1 MSESPR
7 RNGPTA
13 DKHPDLIVRTVEP
26 FNGGP
31 PPALLAGQW
40 VTPTD
45 LFFVRNHGTVPE
57 PEADTYRLTVR
68 GGTAGPL
75 SLSLADLRRF
85 PRQMVTATMQCAGNR
100 RREMLA
106 LRDIPGEVPWDLEA
120 ISQGEWGGISL
131 CHVLDLAGIRPG
143 AAHVAFTGLDEVE
156 RRGRR
161 FGFGAS
167 IPLDKALGPE
177 VLLVDEMNGAP
188 LTPLHGAPLRL
199 VVPGYI
205 GARSVKWLGE
215 IVLQAEPSDNYFQA
229 VAYQHFPPD
238 VDATTAVEGTGR
250 MLDELFVS
258 AAICAP
264 LDGASLPAGP
274 VTVSG
279 YAVGQGG
286 SPVERIE
293 VSADGG
299 QTWTEAALRGVRRQ
313 WTWQLW
319 SATVQ
324 LAPGRQTIIA
334 RAIDGDGHTQPA
346 GVGAT
351 WNYKGYMNNAWHRVE
366 VQVLTAPL
374 RL

>member
-1 MSESPR
+1 MSAVLSRQSLAQEK
-7 RNGPTA
+7 
-13 DKHPDLIVRTVEP
+13 KHPELIVRAAEP
-26 FNGGP
+26 FNAGP
-31 PPALLAGQW
+31 PPALLGRQW

-75 SLSLADLRRF
+75 SLSLGDLRRF
-85 PRQMVTATMQCAGNR
+85 PRQTVTATLQCAGNR

-120 ISQGEWGGISL
+120 ISQGEWGGVSL

-143 AAHVAFTGLDEVE
+143 VAHVAFTGLDEVE

-167 IPLDKALGPE
+167 IPLDKALSPE

-199 VVPGYI
+199 VVPGTI

-215 IVLQAEPSDNYFQA
+215 IVLQAQPSDNYFQS

-238 VDATTAVEGTGR
+238 VDATTAVEGAGR

-274 VTVSG
+274 ATVSG

-286 SPVERIE
+286 SPIERIE

-324 LAPGRQTIIA
+324 LAPGRQTLIA
-334 RAIDGDGHTQPA
+334 RATDSNGHSQPA
-346 GVGAT
+346 DVGAT

-366 VQVLTAPL
+366 VEVG
-374 RL
+374 

>member
-1 MSESPR
+1 MSAVLSRPIVAQVE
-7 RNGPTA
+7 
-13 DKHPDLIVRTVEP
+13 KHPDLIVRADEP
-26 FNGGP
+26 FNAGP
-31 PPALLAGQW
+31 PPRLLGRRW
-40 VTPTD
+40 TTPTD
-45 LFFVRNHGTVPE
+45 LFFVRNHGTVPTLD
-57 PEADTYRLTVR
+57 AGRYRLTVR
-68 GGTAGPL
+68 GGKGGPL
-75 SLSLADLRRF
+75 SLSLDDLRRF
-85 PRQMVTATMQCAGNR
+85 PRQTVTAVIQCAGNR

-120 ISQGEWGGISL
+120 ISQGEWGGVSL
-131 CHVLDLAGIRPG
+131 GHVLELAGIRPD

-177 VLLVDEMNGAP
+177 VLLADEMNGAP

-199 VVPGYI
+199 IVPGVI

-215 IVLQAEPSDNYFQA
+215 IVLQGEPSDNYFQA

-258 AAICAP
+258 AAICVPAA
-264 LDGASLPAGP
+264 GASLPAGP
-274 VTVSG
+274 TTVSG

-286 SPVERIE
+286 RPVERIE

-313 WTWQLW
+313 WTWQFW

-324 LAPGRQTIIA
+324 LAPGWQTLIA
-334 RAIDGDGHTQPA
+334 RAIDSGGHSQPA
-346 GVGAT
+346 EVSAT

-366 VQVLTAPL
+366 VNVG
-374 RL
+374 

>member
-1 MSESPR
+1 MSAVLSRPGVAQGE
-7 RNGPTA
+7 
-13 DKHPDLIVRTVEP
+13 KHPELIVRTTEP
-26 FNGGP
+26 FNAGP
-31 PPALLAGQW
+31 PPRLLGRRW
-40 VTPTD
+40 TTPTD
-45 LFFVRNHGTVPE
+45 LFFVRNHGTVPVLDT
-57 PEADTYRLTVR
+57 ATYRLTVR
-68 GGTAGPL
+68 GGKGGPL
-75 SLSLADLRRF
+75 SLSLGDLRRF
-85 PRQMVTATMQCAGNR
+85 PRQTVTAAMQCAGNR
-100 RREMLA
+100 RREMLE

-120 ISQGEWGGISL
+120 ISQAEWGGVSL
-131 CHVLDLAGIRPG
+131 CHVLELAGIRPG
-143 AAHVAFTGLDEVE
+143 IAHVAFTGLDEVE

-177 VLLVDEMNGAP
+177 VLLADEMNGAP

-250 MLDELFVS
+250 MLDELFIS
-258 AAICAP
+258 AAICVPAA
-264 LDGASLPAGP
+264 GASLPAGP
-274 VTVSG
+274 TTVSG

-286 SPVERIE
+286 RLVERIE

-299 QTWTEAALRGVRRQ
+299 QTWTEAALRGVHRQ
-313 WTWQLW
+313 WAWQLW
-319 SATVQ
+319 STTVQ
-324 LAPGRQTIIA
+324 LAPSRQTLIA
-334 RAIDGDGHTQPA
+334 RAIDSGGYTQPA
-346 GVGAT
+346 DVGET

-366 VQVLTAPL
+366 VQVG
-374 RL
+374 

>member
-1 MSESPR
+1 MSAVVE
-7 RNGPTA
+7 
-13 DKHPDLIVRTVEP
+13 KHPDLIVRAAEP
-26 FNGGP
+26 FNAGP
-31 PPALLAGQW
+31 PPALLGRQW
-40 VTPTD
+40 VTPTE
-45 LFFVRNHGTVPE
+45 LFFVRNHGTVPVLA
-57 PEADTYRLTVR
+57 ADSYRLVVR
-68 GGTAGPL
+68 GGKAGPL
-75 SLSLADLRRF
+75 SLSLADLRRL
-85 PRQMVTATMQCAGNR
+85 PRQTVTAVLQCAGNR
-100 RREMLA
+100 RRELLA

-120 ISQGEWGGISL
+120 ISQGEWGGVSL
-131 CHVLDLAGIRPG
+131 GHVLELAGIRPD

-161 FGFGAS
+161 FGFGGS

-188 LTPLHGAPLRL
+188 LTPLHGGPLRL

-215 IVLQAEPSDNYFQA
+215 IMLQAGPSDNYFQA
-229 VAYQHFPPD
+229 VAYQHYPPD
-238 VDATTAVEGTGR
+238 VAAATAVEGAGR

-264 LDGASLPAGP
+264 RDGASLPAGP

-286 SPVERIE
+286 QPVERVE

-299 QTWTEAALRGVRRQ
+299 QTWAEAALDGPRPW

-319 SATVQ
+319 SAVVR
-324 LAPGRQTIIA
+324 LEPGRSTLVA
-334 RAIDGDGHTQPA
+334 RAIDSAGHTQPA
-346 GVGAT
+346 DLSAT
-351 WNYKGYMNNAWHRVE
+351 WNYKGYMNNAWHRIE
-366 VQVLTAPL
+366 VQAG
-374 RL
+374 